1 MTMLTV
7 KPETGRVAF
16 PRFSTMFDNIFEN
29 EFATPNFIKTPVL
42 VNVKDTAEDF
52 KIEVAAPGF
61 AKENFSIKVEG
72 NLLTIAGEHKNEV
85 EQKEEKFTRKE
96 FNFSTFT
103 RSFTLPKLVDAAR
116 ITATYESGILSVA
129 LPKKEEA
136 KATTAFEVKVS

>member
-1 MTMLTV
+1 MLTV